1 MSGGDDRQENSE
13 HRESFQASDRARGWT
28 MLSIERPGRRMLA
41 LMALCAL
48 LALALA
54 MFGKF

>member
-1 MSGGDDRQENSE
+1 MLLIDQ
-13 HRESFQASDRARGWT
+13 RGQ
-28 MLSIERPGRRMLA
+28 RMLA

-54 MFGKF
+54 MFGQF